1 MTESTAV
8 PFVAAAAASLVG
20 ELEDWGFRAG
30 AGEGECKISGL
41 FLSKADDIKT
51 GIWECSPGGFD
62 VPNRANSE
70 SVYILSGL
78 VRITDLVNGT
88 VSELG
93 AGDGL
98 VLPKGSSVRWDVLET
113 TRKFFVIAP

>member
-1 MTESTAV
+1 MA
-8 PFVAAAAASLVG
+8 
-20 ELEDWGFRAG
+20 
-30 AGEGECKISGL
+30 
-41 FLSKADDIKT
+41 
-51 GIWECSPGGFD
+51 
-62 VPNRANSE
+62 
-70 SVYILSGL
+70 GL